1 MPLKDLLKGR
11 LTKLQLTLVPSS
23 FDVIGNKDKAAAI
36 IEIPEELK
44 KKQKIIA
51 EALMKQHKNV
61 VSVLEKASPRKGIY
75 RTRKLKLIAG
85 KRNTEVIHMESGCRF
100 LLDPKKVYFS
110 PREGT
115 ERSRIAEKVKP
126 NETVIVFFAG
136 VGPFP
141 IIIAKKSKPA
151 RVIGIE
157 INPDAVE
164 YFRKNAKLNKL
175 SNVEAV
181 LGDVKEKAEEF
192 YGTCDRVIM
201 PLPETAVDYLE
212 EAAKCIRSKGTV
224 HLYFFSEE
232 GKLSEW
238 KEKVKEKIPGAKIE
252 EIQKVLPY
260 GPKIWKYRIDIKI
273 F

>member
-1 MPLKDLLKGR
+1 MPLKDLLEGK
-11 LTKLQLTLVPSS
+11 LTKLQLRLVPSS
-23 FDVIGNKDKAAAI
+23 FDVIGNKDNAVAI

-85 KRNTEVIHMESGCRF
+85 KRNTEVIHAESGCRF

-115 ERSRIAEKVKP
+115 ERLRISEKVKP
-126 NETVIVFFAG
+126 DETVMVFFAG
-136 VGPFP
+136 AGPFAMV
-141 IIIAKKSKPA
+141 IAKKSKPS

-157 INPDAVE
+157 INPDAVK
-164 YFRKNAKLNKL
+164 YFQRNIKLNKVN
-175 SNVEAV
+175 NVQAV
-181 LGDVKEKAEEF
+181 LGDVKEKAKEF

-201 PLPETAVDYLE
+201 PLPETAIDYIE
-212 EAAKCIRSKGTV
+212 EAVKCIKSKGTV
-224 HLYFFSEE
+224 HLYFFSEDN
-232 GKLSEW
+232 KLNEW
-238 KEKVKEKIPGAKIE
+238 KGKVKEKIPGAKIE

-260 GPKIWKYRIDIKI
+260 SPKMWKYRMDITSS
-273 F
+273 